1 MAQPDRPALRPAPG
15 VATPLPPGA
24 RAAEVRSMFSQIVP
38 RYDLMSR
45 LMTGGMDGRWRRRAV
60 RAALDGT
67 GARGGVVLDLGTG
80 TGDLARDLRR
90 AGVARVVASDF
101 ARPMLVAGRR
111 KPDLTDD
118 GAVHWL
124 LGDALH
130 LPFADDCF
138 DAVTSGFLLRNLT
151 DLPAAFAEMLRVL
164 RPGGRL
170 VALDMTHPPPGA
182 WGALTR
188 FGVERVV
195 TPAAGWASGRR
206 SAYHYLRRSLEGHPD
221 ADSMVAL
228 LRAAGAAEAGY
239 ERMGLGAV
247 ALHSARKAGP
257 GAPRGA
263 RRR

>member
-1 MAQPDRPALRPAPG
+1 MPQLDPPPLRPAPG
-15 VATPLPPGA
+15 VAAPLPPGA

-38 RYDLMSR
+38 RYDLMNR

-67 GARGGVVLDLGTG
+67 GARGGIVLDLGTG

-111 KPDLTDD
+111 KAGVDD
-118 GAVHWL
+118 GALRWL
-124 LGDALH
+124 LSDALH
-130 LPFADDCF
+130 LPFADDSF

-151 DLPAAFAEMLRVL
+151 SLPAAFAEMLRVL

-170 VALDMTHPPPGA
+170 VALDMTHAPPGA
-182 WGALTR
+182 LGTLTR
-188 FGVERVV
+188 VGVERVV

-221 ADSMVAL
+221 AEAMVAL
-228 LRAAGAAEAGY
+228 LRAAGAEEAGY
-239 ERMGLGAV
+239 QRMGLGAV
-247 ALHSARKAGP
+247 ALHTGLKP
-257 GAPRGA
+257 GAGEGRS
-263 RRR
+263 R

>member
-1 MAQPDRPALRPAPG
+1 MPQLDPPPLRPAPG
-15 VATPLPPGA
+15 VAAPLPPGA

-38 RYDLMSR
+38 RYDLMNR

-67 GARGGVVLDLGTG
+67 GARGGIVLDLGTG

-111 KPDLTDD
+111 KAGVDDD
-118 GAVHWL
+118 GAVRWL
-124 LGDALH
+124 LSDALQ

-151 DLPAAFAEMLRVL
+151 SLPAAFAEMLRVL

-170 VALDMTHPPPGA
+170 VALDMTHAPPGA
-182 WGALTR
+182 LGTLTR

-221 ADSMVAL
+221 AEAMVAL
-228 LRAAGAAEAGY
+228 LRAAGAEEAGY

-247 ALHSARKAGP
+247 ALHTGRKP
-257 GAPRGA
+257 GAGEGRS
-263 RRR
+263 R

>member
-1 MAQPDRPALRPAPG
+1 
-15 VATPLPPGA
+15 
-24 RAAEVRSMFSQIVP
+24 MFSQIVP
-38 RYDLMSR
+38 RYDLMNR

-60 RAALDGT
+60 RAALEGT
-67 GARGGVVLDLGTG
+67 GARGGIVLDLGTG

-111 KPDLTDD
+111 KPGLGGDA
-118 GAVHWL
+118 GVHWL
-124 LGDALH
+124 LGDAQQ
-130 LPFADDCF
+130 LPFADDSF
-138 DAVTSGFLLRNLT
+138 DAVTSGFLLRNLG

-188 FGVERVV
+188 LGVERLV
-195 TPAAGWASGRR
+195 TPLAGWASGRR
-206 SAYHYLRRSLEGHPD
+206 SAYRYLRRSLEGHPD
-221 ADSMVAL
+221 AESMVAL
-228 LRAAGAAEAGY
+228 LLAAGAAEAGY

-247 ALHSARKAGP
+247 ALHTARKA
-257 GAPRGA
+257 ASEQRT
-263 RRR
+263 

>member
-1 MAQPDRPALRPAPG
+1 MPQPDPPPLRPAPG
-15 VATPLPPGA
+15 VAAPLPPGA

-38 RYDLMSR
+38 RYDLMNR

-67 GARGGVVLDLGTG
+67 GARGGIVLDLGTG

-111 KPDLTDD
+111 KAGVDD
-118 GAVHWL
+118 GALRWL
-124 LGDALH
+124 LSDALQ
-130 LPFADDCF
+130 LPFADDSF

-151 DLPAAFAEMLRVL
+151 SLPAAFAEMLRVL

-170 VALDMTHPPPGA
+170 VALDMTHAPPGPL
-182 WGALTR
+182 GTLTR

-206 SAYHYLRRSLEGHPD
+206 SAYQYLRRSLEGHPD
-221 ADSMVAL
+221 AEAMVAL
-228 LRAAGAAEAGY
+228 LRAAGAEEAGY

-247 ALHSARKAGP
+247 ALHTGRKPGAGGP
-257 GAPRGA
+257 GGGRS
-263 RRR
+263 R

>member
-1 MAQPDRPALRPAPG
+1 MPQPDPTPLRPAPG
-15 VATPLPPGA
+15 VAAPLPPGA

-38 RYDLMSR
+38 RYDLMNR

-67 GARGGVVLDLGTG
+67 GARGGIVLDLGTG
-80 TGDLARDLRR
+80 TGDLASDLRR

-111 KPDLTDD
+111 KAGADD
-118 GAVHWL
+118 GVLRWL
-124 LGDALH
+124 LSDALQ

-151 DLPAAFAEMLRVL
+151 SLPAAFAEMLRVL

-170 VALDMTHPPPGA
+170 VALDMTHAPPGPL
-182 WGALTR
+182 GTLTR
-188 FGVERVV
+188 FGVERLV

-206 SAYHYLRRSLEGHPD
+206 SAYCYLRRSLEGHPD
-221 ADSMVAL
+221 AEAMVAL
-228 LRAAGAAEAGY
+228 LRAAGAEEAGY

-247 ALHSARKAGP
+247 ALHTGRKP
-257 GAPRGA
+257 GADGGRS
-263 RRR
+263 R